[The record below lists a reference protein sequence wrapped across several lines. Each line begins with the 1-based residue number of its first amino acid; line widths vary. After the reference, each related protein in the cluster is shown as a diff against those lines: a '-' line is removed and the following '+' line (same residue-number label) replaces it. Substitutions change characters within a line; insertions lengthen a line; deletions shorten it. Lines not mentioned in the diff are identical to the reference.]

1 MNELIKKEKQAIECL
16 KAYEPEDGYY
26 LAYSGGKDSDVILSL
41 ARQAGVKY
49 EAVHNLTSVDAPET
63 VRYIKNQADV
73 RIDMYDRSMWQ
84 LIADNGIP
92 PTRLMRYCC
101 AELKERGGQGRLTVT
116 GVRKAES
123 NSRQENG
130 GLIKIIGKPVNTLKL
145 AEKLGIEVTIS
156 KKGGI
161 IMNDD
166 NDENRRMVEQCYR
179 TRKTMVNPIVEWTD
193 NNVWDYLHYYGIKAN
208 PLYQCGF
215 RRIGCIGCP
224 MAGKKEREREFS
236 LYPKYKENYIKAFRR
251 MLITLKNKTG
261 EKEITW
267 KSGEDVF
274 NWWTE
279 NYIDVN
285 QLSFFEED

>member
-101 AELKERGGQGRLTVT
+101 AELKERGGQGRLTIT

-123 NSRQENG
+123 TNRDKNG
-130 GLIKIIGKPVNTLKL
+130 GLVKIIGKPVNTLKL

-193 NNVWDYLHYYGIKAN
+193 NNVWDYLHYYGIQAN

-251 MLITLKNKTG
+251 MLITLKNKTR